1 MLSGRFTQHLG
12 DRGGPSLSRFLHTVS
27 SAAVTFCH
35 CVEGFPTVLSP
46 TPFARAMDNIDRFL
60 PTCVCNS
67 VEDYT
72 LLQVPRV
79 RAYHEGTLAR
89 HPQGKNLGGRRQY
102 VTPHPLG
109 STTVASKFW
118 RSIKRFGCL
127 RTHCYLFHPRF
138 AALIP
143 LFPLVTLSMLS
154 SRR

>member
-89 HPQGKNLGGRRQY
+89 HPQGEITWGETA
-102 VTPHPLG
+102 V
-109 STTVASKFW
+109 
-118 RSIKRFGCL
+118 RS
-127 RTHCYLFHPRF
+127 P
-138 AALIP
+138 
-143 LFPLVTLSMLS
+143 S
-154 SRR
+154 SAR